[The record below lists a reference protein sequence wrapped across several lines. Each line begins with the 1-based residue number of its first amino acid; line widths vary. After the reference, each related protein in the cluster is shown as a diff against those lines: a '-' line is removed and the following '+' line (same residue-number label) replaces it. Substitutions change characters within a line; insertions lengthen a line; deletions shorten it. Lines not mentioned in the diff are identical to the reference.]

1 MKKIILTAV
10 IALTALST
18 FAQNVDT
25 RKKIEVTG
33 MSEIEVT
40 PDEIYVG
47 ISLKEY
53 LKDNKKKVTIEELE
67 TQLQKA
73 VLNAGIA
80 NEDFM
85 INNISGYTNYWEK
98 KKDPQFMASKQ
109 YSIKV
114 KDLTKLNQI
123 FAAVDPKGVAYTNIE
138 RYAYSKQ
145 EELKKE
151 LKIKALRDA
160 KNKAT
165 YLVEAINEKL
175 GGAIEISESG
185 NENYPQPYYRN
196 NMMEMKVQDAAAA
209 PMPDIDFK
217 KIKLTSQVRAVF
229 EIK

>member
-1 MKKIILTAV
+1 MKKIILTAI
-10 IALTALST
+10 IALTTLST

-33 MSEIEVT
+33 MAEIEVT
-40 PDEIYVG
+40 PDEIYIG

-67 TQLQKA
+67 AQLQKA
-73 VLNAGIA
+73 VINAGIA
-80 NEDFM
+80 IEDFM

-151 LKIKALRDA
+151 LKIKALKDA
-160 KNKAT
+160 KTKAT
-165 YLVEAINEKL
+165 YLVEAIDEKL
-175 GGAIEISESG
+175 GGALEISETGS
-185 NENYPQPYYRN
+185 ENFPQPYYRN
-196 NMMEMKVQDAAAA
+196 NMMEMKTMDAAAA